1 MMRLTVMAW
10 GGCWLLLVSTGC
22 NPVSMATSAAGAA
35 YKVVRGAEADPTL
48 IRGAVPAELAAYRS
62 LRLGEVTTDVPPI
75 CTGEVLAKVRA
86 AIIEQLGDQE
96 TVRAFPG
103 GGKVLRFDV
112 LCRFFKERGL
122 IGGEGRLDWMV
133 TLKDVESDVTA
144 GVIFVEGVSGS
155 PLQHGVRD
163 MARENTKELVR
174 FLDRRR
180 QGLPR

>member
-1 MMRLTVMAW
+1 MTRFSVMTL
-10 GGCWLLLVSTGC
+10 GGCCLMLVLAGC
-22 NPVSMATSAAGAA
+22 SPVSVAATAAGAA
-35 YKVVRGAEADPTL
+35 YKVVRGAEANATL
-48 IRGAVPAELAAYRS
+48 ISGTARAGLAPYRT

-75 CTGEVLAKVRA
+75 CTPDVLARVRG
-86 AIIEQLGDQE
+86 AIIEQLGDE
-96 TVRAFPG
+96 DTARMFPG
-103 GGKVLRFDV
+103 GGRTLRFDV

-133 TLKDVESDVTA
+133 TLREVTDGEVV

-163 MARENTKELVR
+163 MARENTKELVKY
-174 FLDRRR
+174 LDRRR